1 MDVAVY
7 AAVRLATEVIGAPI
21 ERVVM
26 YGRSIG
32 TGPIAAASA
41 RLDMMARSR
50 PAAMI
55 LQSPFTSI
63 NDFARERAG
72 RLLAWLF
79 VSERWKTRV
88 NLTRVQTPTL
98 LIHGDEDKVIS
109 IEHSRQLRR
118 ITSFAAK
125 PCELHV
131 QKGRGHNDFDFVL
144 DVLKP
149 AGEFLRR
156 VRSHTGPHTTAFAR

>member
-1 MDVAVY
+1 MAVY

-55 LQSPFTSI
+55 LR
-63 NDFARERAG
+63 ARSRRLTILRANARDG
-72 RLLAWLF
+72 CW
-79 VSERWKTRV
+79 
-88 NLTRVQTPTL
+88 
-98 LIHGDEDKVIS
+98 
-109 IEHSRQLRR
+109 
-118 ITSFAAK
+118 
-125 PCELHV
+125 
-131 QKGRGHNDFDFVL
+131 RG
-144 DVLKP
+144 
-149 AGEFLRR
+149 
-156 VRSHTGPHTTAFAR
+156 SS